1 MPKFTLYIL
10 IMILVIWAVD
20 SINLSNIFKK
30 NRPYQARII
39 YIIIIFSLTYL
50 TTNFILD
57 FTEILK

>member
-1 MPKFTLYIL
+1 MPKFILYIL

-30 NRPYQARII
+30 NRQYQARII

>member
-20 SINLSNIFKK
+20 SINLNNIFKK

>member
-1 MPKFTLYIL
+1 MPKFILYIL

-20 SINLSNIFKK
+20 SINLNNIFKK

>member
-1 MPKFTLYIL
+1 MPKFILYIL

>member
-1 MPKFTLYIL
+1 MPKFILYIL

-20 SINLSNIFKK
+20 SINLNNIFKK
-30 NRPYQARII
+30 NRPYQARVI